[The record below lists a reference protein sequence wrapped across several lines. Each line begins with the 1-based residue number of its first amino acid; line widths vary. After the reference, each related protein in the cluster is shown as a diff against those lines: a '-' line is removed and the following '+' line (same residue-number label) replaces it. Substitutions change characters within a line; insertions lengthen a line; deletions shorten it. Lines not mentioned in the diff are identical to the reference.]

1 MSFGF
6 RTNSVDGISPEFID
20 DIIDASVGVEV
31 SKSGGN
37 NKCKIVAHNGKKY
50 AVLKTTNIECYRFP
64 ATMSKNK
71 DKTPEQILQDGDLNL
86 DEVMKIGYNL
96 QNHHVVP
103 ILGFSWDTENISK
116 YHSTDGESKSAYARG
131 FIVQPIAPGKEL
143 YDGMGYVDGTKPERT
158 KLLVDYTKEYSTIP
172 ASHFSTFAKDYIEI
186 SRHLTID
193 PSKRGNFFYDK
204 EKGFHFIDLNFLAK
218 ENCSEEE
225 LVQMSTRYVAL
236 QFRPVYSGTFE
247 KFDIEDQKTVAN
259 GTRDIFVHMVQGFA
273 EAGID
278 RDTIYEAV
286 DDMVQDSVVF
296 QTAGIQ
302 STTDLLTLAKTKTED
317 VVQ

>member
-6 RTNSVDGISPEFID
+6 RTNCVDGVTPELID

-37 NKCKIVAHNGKKY
+37 NKCKIVEHNGKKY
-50 AVLKTTNIECYRFP
+50 AVLKTTNIECYKFP
-64 ATMSKNK
+64 TTMSKNK
-71 DKTPEQILQDGDLNL
+71 DKTPEQILEDGDLNL
-86 DEVMKIGYNL
+86 DEVMNIGYNL

-131 FIVQPIAPGKEL
+131 FIVQPIAPGREL
-143 YDGMGYVDGTKPERT
+143 YDGVGYIDGTKPEKT

-186 SRHLTID
+186 SKQLTID
-193 PSKRGNFFYDK
+193 PSKRGNFFYNR
-204 EKGFHFIDLNFLAK
+204 ERGFHFIDLNFIAK
-218 ENCSEEE
+218 DSLSEAE
-225 LVQMSTRYVAL
+225 LTQMATKYIAL

-247 KFDIEDQKTVAN
+247 KFDTEDQTTIAN

-286 DDMVQDSVVF
+286 DDMVQDSAVF
-296 QTAGIQ
+296 QMAGIQ
-302 STTDLLTLAKTKTED
+302 STSELLTLAKTKTED